1 MMLCLLRN
9 TEYTIGSKKL
19 KLTINQDPVEVHQRN
34 HQGEAPR
41 NLQVLQ
47 KTKSS
52 RSSLGK
58 TSMRER
64 ALEEKLKIIHR
75 RKACC
80 HLSLAKLKARSQ
92 IFDEIEDD
100 RYLADRYVERN
111 KPTLLEGRTKTS
123 IISKI
128 KKDELMDRTTNLPE
142 IRNLNI
148 SSNKEGCQK
157 EADVKGNTKA
167 AKYSVG
173 ELPKSKNQKED
184 NKCCSAHMQNHM
196 CLRR

>member
-1 MMLCLLRN
+1 MLCLLRN

-80 HLSLAKLKARSQ
+80 HL
-92 IFDEIEDD
+92 
-100 RYLADRYVERN
+100 
-111 KPTLLEGRTKTS
+111 
-123 IISKI
+123 
-128 KKDELMDRTTNLPE
+128 
-142 IRNLNI
+142 
-148 SSNKEGCQK
+148 
-157 EADVKGNTKA
+157 
-167 AKYSVG
+167 
-173 ELPKSKNQKED
+173 
-184 NKCCSAHMQNHM
+184 
-196 CLRR
+196 